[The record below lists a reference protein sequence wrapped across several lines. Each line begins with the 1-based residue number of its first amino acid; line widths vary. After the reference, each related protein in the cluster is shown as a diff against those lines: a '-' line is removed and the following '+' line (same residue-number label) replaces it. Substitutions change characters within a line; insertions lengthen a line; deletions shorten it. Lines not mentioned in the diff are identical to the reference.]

1 MKHNPKFIYPKSTR
15 STIDGQR
22 HYDLGVAKLP
32 SVTTILSA
40 TQPPEKMKA
49 LAAWRLRVG
58 ADEATRI
65 VDNSATRG
73 TAMHK
78 IIESYLTGQYH
89 LDLTDIGRNAHTMA
103 QTIIDKGLKDKINE
117 FYGMEAVLYYP
128 DLYAGAT
135 DLIAQHIGCDSIID
149 FKQTNKP
156 KKREWIED
164 YFVQIAA
171 YAMAHDHVYGTKI
184 DKCIIM
190 MCDPMNTYQEFVI
203 RGYEIRNYK
212 YRFLRRLDEYYNK
225 QAKNELIDKS
235 DKIDTMKGYN

>member
-15 STIDGQR
+15 SSVDGHR
-22 HYDLGVAKLP
+22 LYNLGEAKLP

-49 LAAWRLRVG
+49 LAEWRLRVG

-65 VDNSATRG
+65 VDSSAIRG
-73 TAMHK
+73 TAMHR

-89 LDLTDIGRNAHTMA
+89 LDLTDVGRNAHTMA
-103 QTIIDKGLKDKINE
+103 QTIIDKGLANKITE
-117 FYGMEAVLYYP
+117 YYGIEATLYYP
-128 DLYAGAT
+128 ELYAGTT
-135 DLIAQHIGCDSIID
+135 DLVAQHVGCDSIID

-171 YAMAHDHVYGTKI
+171 YAMAHDCVYGTTIK
-184 DKCIIM
+184 KCVVM
-190 MCDPMNTYQEFVI
+190 MCDPNNLYQEFII
-203 RGYEIRNYK
+203 RDHEVKNYK
-212 YRFLRRLDEYYNK
+212 HKFLRRLDEYHNK
-225 QAKNELIDKS
+225 INKLTGVDK
-235 DKIDTMKGYN
+235 T

>member
-15 STIDGQR
+15 SSVDGHR
-22 HYDLGVAKLP
+22 LYNLGEAKLP

-40 TQPPEKMKA
+40 TQPPEKAKA
-49 LAAWRLRVG
+49 LAEWRLRVG

-73 TAMHK
+73 TAMHR

-89 LDLTDIGRNAHTMA
+89 LDLTDVGRNAHNMA
-103 QTIIDKGLKDKINE
+103 QTIIKNGLDNKITE
-117 FYGMEAVLYYP
+117 YYGIEVTLYYP
-128 DLYAGAT
+128 DLYAGTT
-135 DLIAQHIGCDSIID
+135 DLVAQHVGCDSIID

-171 YAMAHDHVYGTKI
+171 YAMAHDYVYGTTIK
-184 DKCIIM
+184 KCVVM
-190 MCDPMNTYQEFVI
+190 MCDPNNLYQEFVI
-203 RGYEIRNYK
+203 RDHEVKNYK
-212 YRFLRRLDEYYNK
+212 HKFLRRLDEYYNK
-225 QAKNELIDKS
+225 INKLTGVDK
-235 DKIDTMKGYN
+235 T

>member
-15 STIDGQR
+15 SSVDGHR
-22 HYDLGVAKLP
+22 LYNLGEAKLP

-40 TQPPEKMKA
+40 TQPPEKAKA
-49 LAAWRLRVG
+49 LAEWRLRVG

-73 TAMHK
+73 TAMHR

-89 LDLTDIGRNAHTMA
+89 LDLTDVGRNAHNMA
-103 QTIIDKGLKDKINE
+103 QTIIKNGLDNKITE
-117 FYGMEAVLYYP
+117 YYGIEATLYYP
-128 DLYAGAT
+128 DLYAGTT
-135 DLIAQHIGCDSIID
+135 DLVAQHVGCDSIID

-171 YAMAHDHVYGTKI
+171 YAMAHDYVYGTTIK
-184 DKCIIM
+184 KCVVM
-190 MCDPMNTYQEFVI
+190 MCDPNNLYQEFVI
-203 RGYEIRNYK
+203 RDHEVKNYK
-212 YRFLRRLDEYYNK
+212 HRFLRRLDEYYNK
-225 QAKNELIDKS
+225 INKLTGVDK
-235 DKIDTMKGYN
+235 T

>member
-15 STIDGQR
+15 SSVDGHR
-22 HYDLGVAKLP
+22 LYNLGEAKLP

-40 TQPPEKMKA
+40 TQPPEKAKA
-49 LAAWRLRVG
+49 LAEWRLRVG

-73 TAMHK
+73 TAMHR

-89 LDLTDIGRNAHTMA
+89 LDLTDVGRNAHNMA
-103 QTIIDKGLKDKINE
+103 QTIIKNGLDNKITE
-117 FYGMEAVLYYP
+117 YYGIEATLYYP
-128 DLYAGAT
+128 DLYAGTT
-135 DLIAQHIGCDSIID
+135 DLVAQHVGCDSIID

-171 YAMAHDHVYGTKI
+171 YAMAHDYVYGTTIK
-184 DKCIIM
+184 KCVVM
-190 MCDPMNTYQEFVI
+190 MCDPNNLYQEFVI
-203 RGYEIRNYK
+203 RDHEVKNYK
-212 YRFLRRLDEYYNK
+212 HKFLRRLDEYYNK
-225 QAKNELIDKS
+225 INKLTGVDK
-235 DKIDTMKGYN
+235 T

>member
-15 STIDGQR
+15 SSVDGHR
-22 HYDLGVAKLP
+22 LYNLGEEKLP

-40 TQPPEKMKA
+40 TQPPEKMQA

-65 VDNSATRG
+65 VDSSATRG
-73 TAMHK
+73 TAMHR

-89 LDLTDIGRNAHTMA
+89 LDLTDVGRNAHTMA
-103 QTIIDKGLKDKINE
+103 QTIIDKGLANKITE
-117 FYGMEAVLYYP
+117 YYGIEATLYYP
-128 DLYAGAT
+128 DLYAGTT
-135 DLIAQHIGCDSIID
+135 DLVAQHVGCDSIID

-171 YAMAHDHVYGTKI
+171 YAMAHDCVYGTTIK
-184 DKCIIM
+184 KCVIM
-190 MCDPMNTYQEFVI
+190 MCDPNNLYQEFVI
-203 RGYEIRNYK
+203 RDHEVKNYK
-212 YRFLRRLDEYYNK
+212 HRFLRRLDEYYNK
-225 QAKNELIDKS
+225 INKLTGVDK
-235 DKIDTMKGYN
+235 T

>member
-15 STIDGQR
+15 SSVDGNR
-22 HYDLGVAKLP
+22 LYNLGEAKLP

-40 TQPPEKMKA
+40 TQPPEKMQA

-65 VDNSATRG
+65 VDSSATRG
-73 TAMHK
+73 TAMHR

-89 LDLTDIGRNAHTMA
+89 LDLTDVGRNAHTMA
-103 QTIIDKGLKDKINE
+103 QTIIDKGLANKITE
-117 FYGMEAVLYYP
+117 YYGIEATLYYP
-128 DLYAGAT
+128 DLYAGTT
-135 DLIAQHIGCDSIID
+135 DLVAQHVGCDSIID

-171 YAMAHDHVYGTKI
+171 YAMAHDCVYGTTIK
-184 DKCIIM
+184 KCVIM
-190 MCDPMNTYQEFVI
+190 MCDPNNLYQEFVI
-203 RGYEIRNYK
+203 RDHEVKNYK
-212 YRFLRRLDEYYNK
+212 HRFLRRLDEYYNK
-225 QAKNELIDKS
+225 INKLTGVDK
-235 DKIDTMKGYN
+235 T

>member
-15 STIDGQR
+15 SSVDGHR
-22 HYDLGVAKLP
+22 LYNLDEAKLP

-49 LAAWRLRVG
+49 LAEWRLRVG

-65 VDNSATRG
+65 VDSSATRG
-73 TAMHK
+73 TAMHR

-89 LDLTDIGRNAHTMA
+89 LDLTDVGRNAHTMA
-103 QTIIDKGLKDKINE
+103 QTIIDKGLANKITE
-117 FYGMEAVLYYP
+117 YYGIEATLYYP

-156 KKREWIED
+156 KKKEWIED
-164 YFVQIAA
+164 YFIQIAA
-171 YAMAHDHVYGTKI
+171 YAMAHDYVYGTQI

-190 MCDPMNTYQEFVI
+190 MCDPNNLYQEFVI
-203 RGYEIRNYK
+203 RGYEIKNYK
-212 YRFLRRLDEYYNK
+212 HKFLRRLDEYYNK
-225 QAKNELIDKS
+225 INKLTGVDK
-235 DKIDTMKGYN
+235 T

>member
-15 STIDGQR
+15 SSVDGHR
-22 HYDLGVAKLP
+22 LYNLGEAKLP

-40 TQPPEKMKA
+40 TQPPEKAKA
-49 LAAWRLRVG
+49 LAEWRLRVG

-73 TAMHK
+73 TAMHR

-89 LDLTDIGRNAHTMA
+89 LDLTDVGRNAHNMA
-103 QTIIDKGLKDKINE
+103 QTIIKNGLDNKITE
-117 FYGMEAVLYYP
+117 YYGIEATLYYP
-128 DLYAGAT
+128 DLYAGTT
-135 DLIAQHIGCDSIID
+135 DLVAQHVGCDSIID

-171 YAMAHDHVYGTKI
+171 YAMAHDYVYGTTIK
-184 DKCIIM
+184 KCVVM
-190 MCDPMNTYQEFVI
+190 MCDPNNLYQEFVI
-203 RGYEIRNYK
+203 RDNEVKNYK
-212 YRFLRRLDEYYNK
+212 HKFLRRLDEYYNK
-225 QAKNELIDKS
+225 INKLTGVDK
-235 DKIDTMKGYN
+235 T

>member
-15 STIDGQR
+15 SSVDGHR
-22 HYDLGVAKLP
+22 LYNLGEAKLP

-49 LAAWRLRVG
+49 LAEWRLRVG

-73 TAMHK
+73 TAMHR

-89 LDLTDIGRNAHTMA
+89 LDLTDVGRNAHNMA
-103 QTIIDKGLKDKINE
+103 QTIIKNGLDNKITE
-117 FYGMEAVLYYP
+117 YYGIEATLYYP
-128 DLYAGAT
+128 DLYAGTT
-135 DLIAQHIGCDSIID
+135 DLVAQHVGCDSIID

-171 YAMAHDHVYGTKI
+171 YAMAHDYVYGTTIK
-184 DKCIIM
+184 KCVVM
-190 MCDPMNTYQEFVI
+190 MCDPNNLYQEFVI
-203 RGYEIRNYK
+203 RDHEVKNYK
-212 YRFLRRLDEYYNK
+212 HKFLRRLDEYYNK
-225 QAKNELIDKS
+225 INKLTGVDK
-235 DKIDTMKGYN
+235 T

>member
-15 STIDGQR
+15 SSVDGHR
-22 HYDLGVAKLP
+22 LYNLGEAKLP

-49 LAAWRLRVG
+49 LAEWRLRVG

-65 VDNSATRG
+65 VDSSATRG
-73 TAMHK
+73 TAMHR

-89 LDLTDIGRNAHTMA
+89 LDLTDVGRDAHTMA
-103 QTIIDKGLKDKINE
+103 QTIIDKGLANKIAE
-117 FYGMEAVLYYP
+117 YYGIEATLYYP
-128 DLYAGAT
+128 DLYAGTT
-135 DLIAQHIGCDSIID
+135 DLVAQHVGCDSIID

-171 YAMAHDHVYGTKI
+171 YAMAHDCVYGTTIK
-184 DKCIIM
+184 KCVIM
-190 MCDPMNTYQEFVI
+190 MCDPNNLYQEFVI
-203 RGYEIRNYK
+203 RDHEVKNYK
-212 YRFLRRLDEYYNK
+212 HKFLRRLDEYYNK
-225 QAKNELIDKS
+225 INKLTGVDK
-235 DKIDTMKGYN
+235 T

>member
-1 MKHNPKFIYPKSTR
+1 MKHNPKFIYPTSTR
-15 STIDGQR
+15 ASVDGHR
-22 HYDLGVAKLP
+22 HYNLGAAKLP
-32 SVTTILSA
+32 SVTTILSN

-49 LAAWRLRVG
+49 LNAWRLRVG
-58 ADEATRI
+58 ENEAARI

-89 LDLTDIGRNAHTMA
+89 LDLTDVGRNAHTMA
-103 QTIIDKGLKDKINE
+103 QTIIDKGLANKITE
-117 FYGMEAVLYYP
+117 YYGMEATLYYP

-156 KKREWIED
+156 KKKEWIED
-164 YFVQIAA
+164 YFIQVAA
-171 YAMAHDHVYGTKI
+171 YAMAHDHVYGTQI

-190 MCDPMNTYQEFVI
+190 MCDPNNLYQEFVI
-203 RGYEIRNYK
+203 RGYEIKNYK
-212 YRFLRRLDEYYNK
+212 HKFLRRLDEYYNK
-225 QAKNELIDKS
+225 INKLTGVDK
-235 DKIDTMKGYN
+235 T

>member
-1 MKHNPKFIYPKSTR
+1 MKHKNCYRYPKSQR
-15 STIDGQR
+15 EIINGKR
-22 HYDLGVAKLP
+22 HYDVGREKLP

-40 TQPPEKMKA
+40 TQSPEKQA
-49 LAAWRLRVG
+49 SLAAWRVRVG
-58 ADEATRI
+58 ENEAARI

-89 LDLTDIGRNAHTMA
+89 LDLTDVGRNAHTMA
-103 QTIIDKGLKDKINE
+103 QTIIDKGLANKITE
-117 FYGMEAVLYYP
+117 YYGIEATLYYP

-156 KKREWIED
+156 KKKEWIED
-164 YFVQIAA
+164 YFIQIAA
-171 YAMAHDHVYGTKI
+171 YAMAHDYVYGTQI

-190 MCDPMNTYQEFVI
+190 MCDPNNLYQEFVI
-203 RGYEIRNYK
+203 RGYEIKNYK
-212 YRFLRRLDEYYNK
+212 HKFLRRLDEYYNK
-225 QAKNELIDKS
+225 INKLTGVDK
-235 DKIDTMKGYN
+235 T

>member
-15 STIDGQR
+15 SSVDGHR
-22 HYDLGVAKLP
+22 HYDLGTAKLP

-49 LAAWRLRVG
+49 LAEWRLRVG

-65 VDNSATRG
+65 VDSSATRG
-73 TAMHK
+73 TAMHR

-89 LDLTDIGRNAHTMA
+89 LDLTDVGRNAHSMA
-103 QTIIDKGLKDKINE
+103 QTIIKNGLDNKITE
-117 FYGMEAVLYYP
+117 YYGIEATLYYP
-128 DLYAGAT
+128 DLYAGTT
-135 DLIAQHIGCDSIID
+135 DLVAQHVGCDSIID

-171 YAMAHDHVYGTKI
+171 YAMAHDCVYGTTIK
-184 DKCIIM
+184 KCVIM
-190 MCDPMNTYQEFVI
+190 MCDPNNLYQEFVI
-203 RGYEIRNYK
+203 RDHEVKNYK
-212 YRFLRRLDEYYNK
+212 HRFLRRLDQYYNQIK
-225 QAKNELIDKS
+225 
-235 DKIDTMKGYN
+235 